1 MGIPRRT
8 VFTAVLSM
16 AALATVVAAQPAAA
30 LPPAGPGVPVWAS
43 DWMKNG
49 SGNTNWDPG
58 KTLAL
63 RQAREFDVVIAHVGT
78 YDNYVGAMK
87 AANAN
92 LRIFVYVQGMF
103 ATEGNLPSSWYAHNS
118 SGAKIKSKTFGTY
131 LMNPKSSG
139 WRDDRLA
146 ECRHKLS
153 DSHYDGCFLDSLGP
167 TGVNG
172 EALTSLPIN
181 PSTNHVFTRRDWLSS
196 TVLVA
201 DRVRS
206 ALAPRPV
213 LMNGLVDGPGY
224 FSSSG
229 PTETLLN
236 GATGGMSEAF
246 MRSASSGATKYKG
259 ESAWKDDVDMLAD
272 VGRRNSGAIA
282 LPVTKVWCSAN
293 STQIASWHRY
303 ALGSFL
309 LGYRPGHAYFQFR
322 TDHDFTK
329 GYSYEDVQLGAPSS
343 SYFRT
348 NGLYVRNFQYGK
360 VIVNP
365 TTSSHSTSLNRRYR
379 DLSGNYRSGSI
390 SLSAHSAQVLRNA

>member
-1 MGIPRRT
+1 MATLVT
-8 VFTAVLSM
+8 VAP
-16 AALATVVAAQPAAA
+16 AQPASA

-58 KTLAL
+58 KTMAL

-87 AANAN
+87 SVNPN
-92 LRIFVYVQGMF
+92 LRLFVYVQGMF
-103 ATEGNLPSSWYAHNS
+103 ATEGNLPSSWYAHNA
-118 SGAKIKSKTFGTY
+118 SGGKIKSQDFGTY

-146 ECRHKLS
+146 ECRHKIA

-172 EALTSLPIN
+172 ESITSLPIN
-181 PSTNHVFTRRDWLSS
+181 PSTNRAYTRREWLSS
-196 TVLVA
+196 TEIVA
-201 DRVRS
+201 ERVRS
-206 ALAPRPV
+206 ALSPTPV

-224 FSSSG
+224 FMSSG

-236 GATGGMSEAF
+236 GAVGGMSEAF
-246 MRSASSGATKYKG
+246 MRPASSGANTFKG
-259 ESAWKDDVDMLAD
+259 EQSWKADVDMLAD
-272 VGRRNSGAIA
+272 VGHRNSGAIA
-282 LPVTKVWCSAN
+282 FAVTKVWCSAT
-293 STQIASWHRY
+293 SSQISAWHRY

-322 TDHDFTK
+322 TNHELTQPF
-329 GYSYEDVQLGAPSS
+329 SYEDVVLGTPSS
-343 SYFRT
+343 NYFHT
-348 NGLYVRNFQYGK
+348 NSLYVRNFQSGK

-365 TTSSHSTSLNRRYR
+365 TTSSHSVSLSRRYV
-379 DLSGNYRSGSI
+379 DVSGNYHSNSI
-390 SLSAHSAQVLRNA
+390 SLPAHTAQILKNA

>member
-16 AALATVVAAQPAAA
+16 AALATAVAAQPAAA

-63 RQAREFDVVIAHVGT
+63 RQAREFDIVIAHVGT

-87 AANAN
+87 SVNAN
-92 LRIFVYVQGMF
+92 LRLFVYVQGMF

-118 SGAKIKSKTFGTY
+118 SGAKIKSTSFGTY

-139 WRDDRLA
+139 WRDDRLG
-146 ECRHKLS
+146 ECRRKLS

-172 EALTSLPIN
+172 ESITSMPIN
-181 PSTNHVFTRRDWLSS
+181 PSTNRAYTRREWLAS
-196 TVLVA
+196 TETVA
-201 DRVRS
+201 ERVRS
-206 ALAPRPV
+206 GLSPTPV

-224 FSSSG
+224 FMSSG

-246 MRSASSGATKYKG
+246 MRPASSGANTFKG
-259 ESAWKDDVDMLAD
+259 EQGWKDDVDMLAD
-272 VGRRNSGAIA
+272 VGQRSSGGIA
-282 LPVTKVWCSAN
+282 FAVTKVWCSAT
-293 STQIASWHRY
+293 SSQISAWHRY

-309 LGYRPGHAYFQFR
+309 LGYRPGHGYFQFR
-322 TDHDFTK
+322 TNHELTTP
-329 GYSYEDVQLGAPSS
+329 YSYEDVVLGNPTAN
-343 SYFRT
+343 YVHT
-348 NGLYVRNFQYGK
+348 NGLYVRTFQYGK

-365 TTSSHSTSLNRRYR
+365 TTSPHSVSLSRRYV
-379 DLSGNYRSGSI
+379 DLSGTFRSNSI
-390 SLSAHSAQVLRNA
+390 SLPAHTAQVLKNA

>member
-1 MGIPRRT
+1 
-8 VFTAVLSM
+8 
-16 AALATVVAAQPAAA
+16 
-30 LPPAGPGVPVWAS
+30 VWAS

-78 YDNYVGAMK
+78 YDNYVGAMRSV
-87 AANAN
+87 NAN

-118 SGAKIKSKTFGTY
+118 SGAKIKSKSFGTY

-172 EALTSLPIN
+172 EALTSMPIN
-181 PSTNHVFTRRDWLSS
+181 PSTTRVYTRREWLAS
-196 TVLVA
+196 TVTVA
-201 DRVRS
+201 SRVRS
-206 ALAPRPV
+206 ALAPTPV

-224 FSSSG
+224 FESSG

-246 MRSASSGATKYKG
+246 MRSASSGASKYKG
-259 ESAWKDDVDMLAD
+259 EPAWKNDVDMLAD
-272 VGRRNSGAIA
+272 VGQRSTGGIA
-282 LPVTKVWCSAN
+282 FAVTKVWCSAS
-293 STQIASWHRY
+293 STQISAWHRY

-322 TDHDFTK
+322 TNHELTTP
-329 GYSYEDVQLGAPSS
+329 YSYEDVVLGNPTAN
-343 SYFRT
+343 YVHT
-348 NGLYVRNFQYGK
+348 NGLYVRTFQNGK

-365 TTSSHSTSLNRRYR
+365 TTSSHSVSLSRRYV
-379 DLSGNYRSGSI
+379 DLSGTYRSNSI
-390 SLSAHSAQVLRNA
+390 SLPAHTAQVLKNA

>member
-63 RQAREFDVVIAHVGT
+63 RQAREFDIVIAHVGT

-87 AANAN
+87 SVNAN
-92 LRIFVYVQGMF
+92 LRLFVYVQGMF

-118 SGAKIKSKTFGTY
+118 SGAKIKSTSFGTY

-139 WRDDRLA
+139 WRDDRLG
-146 ECRHKLS
+146 ECRRKLS

-172 EALTSLPIN
+172 ESITSMPIN
-181 PSTNHVFTRRDWLSS
+181 PSTNRAYTRREWLAS
-196 TVLVA
+196 TETVA
-201 DRVRS
+201 ERVRS
-206 ALAPRPV
+206 GLSPTPV

-224 FSSSG
+224 FMSSG

-246 MRSASSGATKYKG
+246 MRPASSGANTFKG
-259 ESAWKDDVDMLAD
+259 EQGWKDDVDMLAD
-272 VGRRNSGAIA
+272 VGQRSSGGIA
-282 LPVTKVWCSAN
+282 FAVTKVWCSAT
-293 STQIASWHRY
+293 SSQISAWHRY

-309 LGYRPGHAYFQFR
+309 LGYRPGHGYFQFR
-322 TDHDFTK
+322 TNHELTTP
-329 GYSYEDVQLGAPSS
+329 YSYEDVVLGNPTAN
-343 SYFRT
+343 YVHT
-348 NGLYVRNFQYGK
+348 NGLYVRTFQYGK

-365 TTSSHSTSLNRRYR
+365 TTSPHSVSLSRRYV
-379 DLSGNYRSGSI
+379 DLSGTFRSNSI
-390 SLSAHSAQVLRNA
+390 SLPAHTAQVLKNA